1 MIKKFEYTNSDGQ
14 PAVLTLSDDAILI
27 LNFEAEFEEP
37 LQTALKK
44 SELTLPLK
52 LAFAMK
58 VDDGQKVSFNDW
70 FKSLKFPFP
79 EIERLGNLIGETF
92 GIEEDK
98 EDDKEEGEEEKNV

>member
-14 PAVLTLSDDAILI
+14 PSVLTLSDDAILI

-52 LAFAMK
+52 LAFSMK

-79 EIERLGNLIGETF
+79 EIERLGKLIGETF
-92 GIEEDK
+92 GIE
-98 EDDKEEGEEEKNV
+98 DDDEEGEEEAKNV

>member
-44 SELTLPLK
+44 SELTTPLK

-58 VDDGQKVSFNDW
+58 VDDGQKISFNDW
-70 FKSLKFPFP
+70 FKSLKFPFS
-79 EIERLGNLIGETF
+79 EIARLGSLIGETF
-92 GIEEDK
+92 GIEIDE
-98 EDDKEEGEEEKNV
+98 EEGEEEGEETKNV